1 MIVILA
7 AKSII
12 AIVTAVNAIAILGES
27 NNLKDTL
34 MMSRSDYA
42 FSVR

>member
-1 MIVILA
+1 MILA

-12 AIVTAVNAIAILGES
+12 AIVTAVNTVAILGES
-27 NNLKDTL
+27 NNLEDTL
-34 MMSRSDYA
+34 MMSRRDYD